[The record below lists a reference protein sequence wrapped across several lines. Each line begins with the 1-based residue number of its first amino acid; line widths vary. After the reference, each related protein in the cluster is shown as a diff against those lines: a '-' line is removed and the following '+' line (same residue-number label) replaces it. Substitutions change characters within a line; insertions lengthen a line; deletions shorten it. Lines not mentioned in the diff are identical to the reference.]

1 MILIYKSKLY
11 LKKHKKYIIHIL
23 LFILFV
29 FITEIPVADLIR
41 HVTGEIRA
49 RIRIESYQIEIP
61 TVQMGMG

>member
-1 MILIYKSKLY
+1 MILIYESKLY

-29 FITEIPVADLIR
+29 FITEIPVSDLIR
-41 HVTGEIRA
+41 HVTGAIRA